1 MLRHTILF
9 STLLLLVYVSLQ
21 SCKVSKTSK
30 KETFDSTYLKK
41 LEQSEIENK
50 KAITY
55 LENLIREMEQ
65 TGVTFDTDCDT
76 TIVQQLVRKGYDS
89 STVAKLFKVLAEK
102 TNKIEVLTD
111 GTVRAEG
118 RIRSYTKLIEKIDS
132 SKKVLVL
139 EIQKLKA
146 MDEIIEIFCRNLKNT
161 PKDYILYAFKLNSF
175 KVLETYQFLIK
186 NNFVSYPQT
195 GINLYYLL
203 NQNNKLKH
211 LY

>member
-146 MDEIIEIFCRNLKNT
+146 FKDSTIAAVSKVKTEKTVKKNK
-161 PKDYILYAFKLNSF
+161 PILLWLALLIAGGVIWEYIRKP
-175 KVLETYQFLIK
+175 FLIIYTK
-186 NNFVSYPQT
+186 IKS
-195 GINLYYLL
+195 
-203 NQNNKLKH
+203 K
-211 LY
+211 